1 MRYAVPIMQNSPLKW
16 VEDKIFHVSG
26 AGTKLV
32 LLYLCLC
39 ADHFWTVDVN
49 IQSLKTLTGLSES
62 TIKRALADLE
72 NDGFIE
78 RSNKGNQ
85 HRASNWTIIPSD
97 DVQGSKRPVHHTMQG
112 SKRPVQNVKGSKRPV
127 QNGLDSARVREIK
140 KDKDIKIVKENKKEN
155 VVQENRK
162 EWVESLLRDKLER
175 ITPEECTESWINAI
189 ERNYGKLDLVHEAES
204 CIEWL
209 NTATKGKQRKSVKL
223 VFVNWLKRA
232 LEDQQT
238 GKVRP
243 TFNPHSDNLAEIL
256 KFAKNKT

>member
-49 IQSLKTLTGLSES
+49 IQSLKTQTGLSES

-97 DVQGSKRPVHHTMQG
+97 DVQGSKRPV
-112 SKRPVQNVKGSKRPV
+112 
-127 QNGLDSARVREIK
+127 QNGLDSARVRGIK

-162 EWVESLLRDKLER
+162 EWVESLLRDKLKR